1 MVTFA
6 IFWSALFAIIF
17 FALGTVFK
25 VLAAAFSALLAALEK
40 GLYVVGIPAL
50 VIVGLILVYMGGGD
64 YIKGVFWDNFWV
76 VIGVII
82 VMVLLNLFL
91 TGFIGESLLVFL
103 GIFYIAGVGIAFLLE
118 HISMAFEGLSHLCEK
133 AYGHFLKAITS
144 RLDRC

>member
-25 VLAAAFSALLAALEK
+25 VLAAALSALLAALEK

-103 GIFYIAGVGIAFLLE
+103 GIFYIAGVGIALLLE
-118 HISMAFEGLSHLCEK
+118 HISMAFQGLSHLCEK
-133 AYGHFLKAITS
+133 GYGHFLKAITS